1 MESRLIIV
9 GANKND
15 VVLTDLL
22 KKVLKIKPE
31 NVVLSWQYNNE
42 KGVIVA
48 LGMDAVESVI
58 GKSKEKISKL
68 RGEFIVSEN
77 YQLMPTFSTNYAI
90 RTEANLKLLAEDIE
104 KAYKLLNGLEL
115 TAEPKKT
122 NTTMITTYEGVEELV
137 DYIKETG
144 VCAFDYET
152 TGLDIFSDD
161 FAATMISF
169 SFQHGSSYTIPIDH
183 FQSPMEPKERL
194 RSLKLLKVEIFN
206 NHLIRKIGHNI
217 KFDMH
222 ICRLYGLWPIR
233 GRIDDSMLMAHL
245 INEVDPVGLKVL
257 VGKYVKKFANYE
269 DALEKYNKNY
279 SIIPLDELSQYAGID
294 TDVTFRLS
302 TLFESYLLKDKPLYT
317 LYRNLQIPA
326 LRVLEDMEYKGVLID
341 KDGLHDSIMET
352 QRLLSEQE
360 LKMRGYDQVEA
371 YEDHRMSEARK
382 EAIETL
388 QARKDKLTAD
398 LEAKGKTTNK
408 TLETVEQKLTAL
420 KTGAEIPKYEPFN
433 FGSPKQLTELL
444 FESKKGFKFKLP
456 KDNKGVTMKGTG
468 KEVVTQLKDD
478 SGFVNDLLIFRGVKI
493 VLGTFLQGIYDK
505 LDSKNKLHTQYKQ
518 LVASGR
524 ISSTAPNLQNLPSN
538 SKLSDEVSKKVT
550 SFVKKAFIVPEG
562 YTFIQCIAEG
572 ERVLTD
578 KGYIPIEEVS
588 TSDNI
593 ILCNKPYKVLDSIY
607 KGVSDCVEVVTSTGR
622 KLKCTDNHL
631 LMSVKG
637 FKETKEFSIGDWV
650 CIEATNTTDR
660 IQYIDLE
667 CYLAGLIYGDGY
679 YREGPSGYLIGIA
692 TGRDVEVL
700 YPIIKSFF
708 KTARQSTKGDVII
721 SNKVHF
727 KYFTKYYP
735 KKNSH
740 NLRVPEKIWRGTIEE
755 IRSFLAGV
763 LDSDGSYHSDRITI
777 SSVCEDWILDLQILA
792 NSIGSFGI
800 IRRTERATNY
810 SDNSIM
816 YNLDIFSNESVMNFP
831 KGFLPRKNNRRQKQF
846 TQCRTEFV
854 PYELVEEFKGKGV
867 KSRFFTNGE
876 RKLRVTRESIRL
888 LNDTDLSETLDY
900 RYEQIVSIQPIGLCK
915 VYDLTIDQVH
925 AFSVNGVIVHNCD
938 YSQAELRV
946 VASFANETAMLT
958 AYENDQDLHAV
969 TAANMLKLTL
979 EAFYELDKDT
989 QKKWRTRAK
998 AGNFGLLYGMSAG
1011 GFKDYARNN
1020 YGVELTDKEA
1030 EDTRKLFFQ
1039 TYPNLLEYHAT
1050 YIAKARK
1057 FGYVRTLFGRKRHT
1071 PDIHSSDNFKRSN
1084 DERVSINSP
1093 IQGTAGEFTI
1103 FALALL
1109 HNRLDPRVQIANSVH
1124 DSIILYCPDEL
1135 LEETI
1140 DLLKLTCE
1148 NLPTEQ
1154 YFGKSLRIGMKVDI
1168 ETSKTHWGDLK
1179 S

>member
-15 VVLTDLL
+15 VVLNDLL

-31 NVVLSWQYNNE
+31 QVVLTWQYNNE

-68 RGEFIVSEN
+68 RGEFITTEN

-90 RTEANLKLLAEDIE
+90 RSEANLKLLAEDID
-104 KAYKLLNGLEL
+104 KAFKLLNGLEL
-115 TAEPKKT
+115 TQAPKQT
-122 NTTMITTYEGVEELV
+122 NTTMLTTYTEVEQLV
-137 DYIKETG
+137 EYIKETG

-169 SFQHGSSYTIPIDH
+169 SFQHGSSYTIPLDH
-183 FQSPMEPKERL
+183 YQSPMEPKERL
-194 RSLKLLKVEIFN
+194 RSLKLLKTDVFN
-206 NHLIRKIGHNI
+206 NQHIRKIGHNL

-245 INEVDPVGLKVL
+245 IDETNLVNLKYL
-257 VGKYVKKFANYE
+257 VTKYVKKFANYE
-269 DALEKYNKNY
+269 DALDKYNKNY
-279 SIIPLDELSQYAGID
+279 AIIPIDELSQYAGID
-294 TDVTFRLS
+294 TDVTFRLA
-302 TLFESYLLKDKPLYT
+302 TLFESYLLKDMPLYT

-341 KDGLHDSIMET
+341 KDGLYGSIMET

-360 LKMRGYDQVEA
+360 QKMRGYDQVEA
-371 YEDHRMSEARK
+371 FEDHRLSEARK
-382 EAIETL
+382 EAIAKL
-388 QARKDKLTAD
+388 QERKDKLTAD

-420 KTGAEIPKYEPFN
+420 KTGAELPKYEPFN

-468 KEVVTQLKDD
+468 KEVVTQLKDE
-478 SGFVNDLLIFRGVKI
+478 SGFINDLLIFRGVKT

-505 LDSKNKLHTQYKQ
+505 LDSKNLLHTQYKQ

-524 ISSTAPNLQNLPSN
+524 ISSTSPNLQNVPSN
-538 SKLSDEVSKKVT
+538 SKLSDETSKIVT

-562 YTFIQCIAEG
+562 QTLIA
-572 ERVLTD
+572 L
-578 KGYIPIEEVS
+578 
-588 TSDNI
+588 
-593 ILCNKPYKVLDSIY
+593 
-607 KGVSDCVEVVTSTGR
+607 
-622 KLKCTDNHL
+622 
-631 LMSVKG
+631 
-637 FKETKEFSIGDWV
+637 
-650 CIEATNTTDR
+650 
-660 IQYIDLE
+660 
-667 CYLAGLIYGDGY
+667 
-679 YREGPSGYLIGIA
+679 
-692 TGRDVEVL
+692 
-700 YPIIKSFF
+700 
-708 KTARQSTKGDVII
+708 
-721 SNKVHF
+721 
-727 KYFTKYYP
+727 
-735 KKNSH
+735 
-740 NLRVPEKIWRGTIEE
+740 
-755 IRSFLAGV
+755 
-763 LDSDGSYHSDRITI
+763 
-777 SSVCEDWILDLQILA
+777 
-792 NSIGSFGI
+792 
-800 IRRTERATNY
+800 
-810 SDNSIM
+810 
-816 YNLDIFSNESVMNFP
+816 
-831 KGFLPRKNNRRQKQF
+831 
-846 TQCRTEFV
+846 
-854 PYELVEEFKGKGV
+854 
-867 KSRFFTNGE
+867 
-876 RKLRVTRESIRL
+876 
-888 LNDTDLSETLDY
+888 
-900 RYEQIVSIQPIGLCK
+900 
-915 VYDLTIDQVH
+915 
-925 AFSVNGVIVHNCD
+925 D

-946 VASFANETAMLT
+946 VASFANEKAMLT

-969 TAANMLKLTL
+969 TAANMLKLSL

-1071 PDIHSSDNFKRSN
+1071 PDIHSSDNMKRSN

-1109 HNRLDPRVQIANSVH
+1109 YNRLDPRVQIANSVH

-1140 DLLKLTCE
+1140 ELLRLTCE